1 MTKNLLFLFIAFVIS
16 FSSKAQQN
24 PCVPD
29 ASLQDS
35 LYGLWP
41 DTTENLKLSQVDTYY
56 EEHIQIKTPK
66 TVGEVMGSPYY
77 IENPINS
84 EFLPDSINIAPLEIT
99 EIKLVDV
106 SGLPD
111 IMSVYLSNEDS
122 VFEGDAVACVTLYGT
137 PGQNELGQH
146 DITLL
151 IDGEVNVP
159 VYGPTTLYEQ
169 LGEYESIEG
178 YRLIVQ
184 TEPVSVSENKNLAF
198 AISQN
203 SPNPF
208 NNITSIEYISPNES
222 SYNFTVVNILGE
234 VQYNRVLRA
243 TSGVNT
249 IAIDASGF
257 SSGIYF
263 YSLSNLDK
271 ILTKKMIVNKN

>member
-1 MTKNLLFLFIAFVIS
+1 M
-16 FSSKAQQN
+16 
-24 PCVPD
+24 
-29 ASLQDS
+29 
-35 LYGLWP
+35 
-41 DTTENLKLSQVDTYY
+41 
-56 EEHIQIKTPK
+56 
-66 TVGEVMGSPYY
+66 
-77 IENPINS
+77 
-84 EFLPDSINIAPLEIT
+84 
-99 EIKLVDV
+99 
-106 SGLPD
+106 
-111 IMSVYLSNEDS
+111 
-122 VFEGDAVACVTLYGT
+122 
-137 PGQNELGQH
+137 
-146 DITLL
+146 
-151 IDGEVNVP
+151 
-159 VYGPTTLYEQ
+159 YEQ

-234 VQYNRVLRA
+234 VQYYRVLRA

-263 YSLSNLDK
+263 YSLSNSDK